1 MDGMIRFLTVS
12 TLYPRKFRGPS
23 LPNRKLEMR
32 TFFRIH
38 EGTKSIYCMVLPL
51 EAKIGSAGDP
61 KEESVTVI
69 VTNLIDIY
77 EITLEKDVEI
87 FLAYNFYL
95 VKNYKS

>member
-1 MDGMIRFLTVS
+1 
-12 TLYPRKFRGPS
+12 
-23 LPNRKLEMR
+23 
-32 TFFRIH
+32 
-38 EGTKSIYCMVLPL
+38 MVLPL
-51 EAKIGSAGDP
+51 VANIGSAGDP

>member
-1 MDGMIRFLTVS
+1 M
-12 TLYPRKFRGPS
+12 S
-23 LPNRKLEMR
+23 LHSYC
-32 TFFRIH
+32 TIH

-51 EAKIGSAGDP
+51 LAKIGSAGDP

-77 EITLEKDVEI
+77 EITLQKDVHI

-95 VKNYKS
+95 VKNYKSS

>member
-1 MDGMIRFLTVS
+1 
-12 TLYPRKFRGPS
+12 
-23 LPNRKLEMR
+23 
-32 TFFRIH
+32 
-38 EGTKSIYCMVLPL
+38 MVLPL
-51 EAKIGSAGDP
+51 VAKISSAGYP

-77 EITLEKDVEI
+77 EITLQKDVEI